1 MQLKDLIFITWA
13 AGEVYLL
20 PPNACTQV
28 EVALYEPQ
36 VRSQLNLG
44 NFGSTIVAAAA
55 GASGSANAYKTAG
68 RKPTDLDQMSKL
80 AMKQCF
86 HQIKGTKK

>member
-1 MQLKDLIFITWA
+1 MQLLKDLIFITWA
-13 AGEVYLL
+13 AGEVSFHR
-20 PPNACTQV
+20 THTSRSS
-28 EVALYEPQ
+28 LYEPQ
-36 VRSQLNLG
+36 VLLNSTWAG

-55 GASGSANAYKTAG
+55 GASGSANAYKTTAG